1 MHPPKHETFDLRART
16 NTDPKG
22 IVRAVDE
29 YVVRPWGL
37 YVARPTP
44 GRAQFHYLESWLL
57 PSLGLRATVF
67 HFNPGHERD
76 QDYYLDVG
84 EYTSGPDVWSAEDHY
99 LDLVVRTGRGVELTD
114 VDELFEAARHG
125 LLAPEVAEQ
134 AVRRALHAVDG
145 LARNGY
151 DLNAWLAGK
160 GMPAHMAL
168 ISEFRCSTAS
178 SDGKQAVEEFAVMHQ
193 GHAQVFGGGLLASR
207 PLFFQT

>member
-1 MHPPKHETFDLRART
+1 MHPPKHETFDLVART

-76 QDYYLDVG
+76 HDYYLDVG
-84 EYTSGPDVWSAEDHY
+84 EYTPGREAWHSEDHY
-99 LDLVVRTGRGVELTD
+99 LDIEVRTGTGAELAD
-114 VDELFEAARHG
+114 VDELFDAVRHG
-125 LLAPEVAEQ
+125 LLTPVVAER
-134 AVRRALHAVDG
+134 AVRRAVDAVDG

-151 DLNAWLAGK
+151 DLARWLAGN
-160 GMPAHMAL
+160 GMQL
-168 ISEFRCSTAS
+168 TWRT
-178 SDGKQAVEEFAVMHQ
+178 G
-193 GHAQVFGGGLLASR
+193 
-207 PLFFQT
+207 

>member
-1 MHPPKHETFDLRART
+1 MTSFRRKSDIHPPKHETFDLAGRT

-29 YVVRPWGL
+29 YVVRSWGL

-76 QDYYLDVG
+76 HDYYLDVG
-84 EYTSGPDVWSAEDHY
+84 EYTPGPEVWRSEDHY
-99 LDLVVRTGRGVELTD
+99 LDIEVRTGARAELAD
-114 VDELFEAARHG
+114 VDELLDAVRHG
-125 LLAPEVAEQ
+125 LLTPEVAEL
-134 AVRRALHAVDG
+134 AVQRAVAAVDG

-151 DLNAWLAGK
+151 DLSRWLAGG
-160 GMPAHMAL
+160 GMEL
-168 ISEFRCSTAS
+168 TWLSST
-178 SDGKQAVEEFAVMHQ
+178 GV
-193 GHAQVFGGGLLASR
+193 
-207 PLFFQT
+207 